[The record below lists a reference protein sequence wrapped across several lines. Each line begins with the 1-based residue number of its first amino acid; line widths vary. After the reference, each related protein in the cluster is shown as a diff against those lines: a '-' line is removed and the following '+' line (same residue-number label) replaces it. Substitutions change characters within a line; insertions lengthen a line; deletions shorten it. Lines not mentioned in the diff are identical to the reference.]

1 MSKKDFDEFL
11 LIKEKE
17 QKDIPEINWEA
28 EKDGWL
34 SYLDN
39 LYKLFEDSLND
50 YEKGGRIKITYGDI
64 SITEEN
70 IGTANR

>member
-34 SYLDN
+34 SY
-39 LYKLFEDSLND
+39 
-50 YEKGGRIKITYGDI
+50 
-64 SITEEN
+64 
-70 IGTANR
+70 